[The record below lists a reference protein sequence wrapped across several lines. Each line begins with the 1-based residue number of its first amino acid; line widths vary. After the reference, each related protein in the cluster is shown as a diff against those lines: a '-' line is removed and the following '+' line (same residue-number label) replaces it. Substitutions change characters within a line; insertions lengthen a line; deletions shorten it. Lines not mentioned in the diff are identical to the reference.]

1 MTDNELREGGGL
13 GMAARSTASD
23 PLSSPRSRST
33 NRSRTRVGTV
43 AVALT
48 FTAAL
53 IAVAL
58 ASLCAGDLRLTPAG
72 VFDALIHGGGI
83 GDGGETPAA
92 LIVRELRLPRFAA
105 AVLVGAGLA
114 VAGAL
119 MQAITRN
126 PLADPTLTGVVGG
139 AALAVVATTV
149 LVPAMPAGMLPFA
162 ALAGGGAA
170 AVLAFA
176 LAWRARLSPVRLLLA
191 GTTIA
196 ALASA
201 GIVSLMMAAGPRAGP
216 LFYWLAGSLAAIGW
230 RQVAILAPWAAVGL
244 SAALAGAR
252 VLDTLA
258 LGDEAAQSVGLDLM
272 RWRLVFGGL
281 AVALSASAVAIA
293 GPIGFVG
300 LCVPH
305 FARLLLGGEY
315 RRTLPVTALLGAL
328 LVAVA
333 DLVARTVAAPRELPV
348 GFLTALVA
356 TPLLIALI
364 RRDEGA
370 SS

>member
-1 MTDNELREGGGL
+1 MKDGELREGGGA
-13 GMAARSTASD
+13 GIAARS
-23 PLSSPRSRST
+23 
-33 NRSRTRVGTV
+33 
-43 AVALT
+43 VALMLI
-48 FTAAL
+48 AAL

-58 ASLCAGDLRLTPAG
+58 ASLCVGELRLTPAG
-72 VFDALIHGGGI
+72 VVNALIDGRNGAN
-83 GDGGETPAA
+83 GGETPAS

-105 AVLVGAGLA
+105 AGLVGAGLA

-139 AALAVVATTV
+139 AALAVVATNV
-149 LVPAMPAGMLPFA
+149 LVPAMPAGTLPFV

-201 GIVSLMMAAGPRAGP
+201 GIVSLMIAAGPRVGP
-216 LFYWLAGSLAAIGW
+216 LFYWLAGSLAAVGW
-230 RQVAILAPWAAVGL
+230 RQVAILAPWTAVGL
-244 SAALAGAR
+244 TAALAGAR

-272 RWRLVFGGL
+272 HWRLVFGGL
-281 AVALSASAVAIA
+281 AVVLSASAVAIA
-293 GPIGFVG
+293 GPVGFVG

-305 FARLLLGGEY
+305 FARLLLGGGY
-315 RRTLPVTALLGAL
+315 RQTLPATALLGAL
-328 LVAVA
+328 LVALA
-333 DLVARTVAAPRELPV
+333 DLVARTVAVPRELPV

-364 RRDEGA
+364 RRDEGG

>member
-1 MTDNELREGGGL
+1 MKDGELREGGGA
-13 GMAARSTASD
+13 GIAARSVASD
-23 PLSSPRSRST
+23 RLASPRSRST
-33 NRSRTRVGTV
+33 NRSRPRVGTV
-43 AVALT
+43 VVALMLI
-48 FTAAL
+48 AAL

-58 ASLCAGDLRLTPAG
+58 ASLCVGELRLTPAG
-72 VFDALIHGGGI
+72 VFDALIHGD
-83 GDGGETPAA
+83 DGRETPAS

-105 AVLVGAGLA
+105 AGLVGAGLA

-149 LVPAMPAGMLPFA
+149 LVPAMPAGTLPFV

-201 GIVSLMMAAGPRAGP
+201 GIVSLMIVAGPRAGP
-216 LFYWLAGSLAAIGW
+216 LFYWLAGSLAAVGW
-230 RQVAILAPWAAVGL
+230 RQVAILAPWTAVGL
-244 SAALAGAR
+244 TAALAGAR

-281 AVALSASAVAIA
+281 AVVLSASAVAIA
-293 GPIGFVG
+293 GPVGFVG

-305 FARLLLGGEY
+305 FARLLLGGGY
-315 RRTLPVTALLGAL
+315 RQTLPATALLGAL
-328 LVAVA
+328 LVALA
-333 DLVARTVAAPRELPV
+333 DLVARTVAVPRELPV

-356 TPLLIALI
+356 TPFLIALI
-364 RRDEGA
+364 RRDEGG

>member
-1 MTDNELREGGGL
+1 MKARHLRKGGGHD
-13 GMAARSTASD
+13 ATRRSMLPDREPSI
-23 PLSSPRSRST
+23 PPGST
-33 NRSRTRVGTV
+33 NRCRARVGTA

-48 FTAAL
+48 LVVGLIAAL
-53 IAVAL
+53 AAVGL
-58 ASLCAGDLRLTPAG
+58 ASLCAGDLRFTPAD
-72 VFDALIHGGGI
+72 VFHAL
-83 GDGGETPAA
+83 GDGGDTAAA
-92 LIVRELRLPRFAA
+92 LIVRDLRLPRFAT

-126 PLADPTLTGVVGG
+126 PLADPTLTGVVSG
-139 AALAVVATTV
+139 AALAVVAVTV
-149 LVPAMPAGMLPFA
+149 WVPMMPAGALPFV
-162 ALAGGGAA
+162 ALAGGGVAA
-170 AVLAFA
+170 MLAFA

-196 ALASA
+196 AVGGA
-201 GIVSLMMAAGPRAGP
+201 GVVSLMIAAGPRAGP
-216 LFYWLAGSLAAIGW
+216 LFFWLAGSLAAIGW
-230 RQVAILAPWAAVGL
+230 RQVAMLAPWTLLGITAAF
-244 SAALAGAR
+244 AGAR

-258 LGDEAAQSVGLDLM
+258 LGDEAAQSIGLDLM
-272 RWRLVFGGL
+272 RWRLAFGGV
-281 AVALSASAVAIA
+281 AVALSASVVAIA
-293 GPIGFVG
+293 GPVGFVG

-305 FARLLLGGEY
+305 FARLLLGGGY
-315 RRTLPVTALLGAL
+315 RRTLPATALLGAL

-364 RRDEGA
+364 RRGEGA
-370 SS
+370 PA